1 MLDYIDTLTWG
12 LIMVFFASAY
22 VFALLAE
29 DYLKER
35 RRGNK

>member
-1 MLDYIDTLTWG
+1 MEYIDNLPWG

-29 DYLKER
+29 DYMKER
-35 RRGNK
+35 RRGDK